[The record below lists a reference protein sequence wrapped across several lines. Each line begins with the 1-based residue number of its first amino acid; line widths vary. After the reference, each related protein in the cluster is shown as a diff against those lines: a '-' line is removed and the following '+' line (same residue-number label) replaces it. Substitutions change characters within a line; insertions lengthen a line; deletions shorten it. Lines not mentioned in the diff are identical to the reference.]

1 MGDAVSHARE
11 TAKVR
16 ENQSI
21 NQAELDKAAHAG
33 LLNAQFEYS
42 EEEGLQVVEEFVP
55 EGTTPS
61 GNAQPQSAQ
70 GLSHKLASKKAF
82 SV

>member
-1 MGDAVSHARE
+1 MEDAVSHARE

-16 ENQSI
+16 ENQGI
-21 NQAELDKAAHAG
+21 NQAELDKVAHAG

-55 EGTTPS
+55 EGTAPS
-61 GNAQPQSAQ
+61 GNAQPQPVQ
-70 GLSHKLASKKAF
+70 GLSQKLAGKQAG
-82 SV
+82 